1 MTLVAQ
7 NKDIVVPG
15 DVLAEGMDFL
25 PSFGTY
31 RIENKIIAKRLGL
44 LIVEGKVLKII
55 PLSGRYLPKRND
67 IVIGKVIDI
76 TMNGWR
82 VEINSPYTAL
92 LGLKEGSFDF
102 IQKGENLTKYY
113 ALEDHLVAKIVKV
126 TSQNLVDLSCRG
138 PGLRKLK
145 GGRII
150 RVNTHKVPRIIGK
163 KGSMVSMLKKATDCK
178 IIVGQNGLVWIQGEP
193 KNEIN
198 AVNTIYKIENESH
211 LSGLTERIRAY
222 LESTTGKKLDDVK
235 LEEGEEIEQHLQ

>member
-1 MTLVAQ
+1 MTLVTQ
-7 NKDIVVPG
+7 DKEIVVPG
-15 DVLAEGMDFL
+15 EVLAEGMEFL

-31 RIENKIIAKRLGL
+31 RMENKILAKRLGL
-44 LIVEGKVLKII
+44 LVVDGKVLKII
-55 PLSGRYLPKRND
+55 PLSGRYLPKRDD
-67 IVIGKVIDI
+67 IVIGKVVDI

-82 VEINSPYTAL
+82 VEINSPYTSL

-102 IQKGENLTKYY
+102 IQKGANLTRYY
-113 ALEDHLVAKIVKV
+113 ALDDHLVAKIVKV

-163 KGSMVSMLKKATDCK
+163 KGSMVSMLKRATDCK

-193 KNEIN
+193 KNEII
-198 AVNTIYKIENESH
+198 AANTIYKIESESH
-211 LSGLTERIRAY
+211 LSGLTERIREY
-222 LESTTGKKLDDVK
+222 LESATGKKLDDVK
-235 LEEGEEIEQHLQ
+235 LEEGGEMEQHLQ